1 MARLHLAYRNFN
13 SHALKA
19 TEILFSRNPWGDHP
33 ESDHYE
39 IFNDW
44 LEATAGSYN
53 LPVPPTFELS
63 HANDL
68 VLGYDGE
75 GELSQVVVVA
85 QRFSV
90 ITLFFMFRSYMQREG
105 LAEPTSE
112 DALKW
117 ALSLFYTSNPKQFRR
132 SVRRGLIPQLSSQDL
147 LHPDAPL
154 AFCSN
159 CEENIWQTENGIWRH
174 VETGHKRC
182 PGQEI
187 GSEVVATPMDLYAP
201 NDASAIY
208 DNEVAEAISAEDEA
222 GPLLEQVVEA
232 QENTTPE
239 PEESP
244 RPFACDP
251 CGMTFST
258 EHHQRQHLSG
268 AAHRRRVEGQA

>member
-33 ESDHYE
+33 TSDHYE

-44 LEATAGSYN
+44 LEATSNAYN

-63 HANDL
+63 HNNDL
-68 VLGYDGE
+68 VFGYDGE
-75 GELSQVVVVA
+75 GELAQAVVVA

-90 ITLFFMFRSYMQREG
+90 VTLFFMFRAYMQREG

-117 ALSLFYTSNPKQFRR
+117 ALSLFYTANPKQFRR

-154 AFCSN
+154 AFCSH

-201 NDASAIY
+201 DDASGL
-208 DNEVAEAISAEDEA
+208 EEA
-222 GPLLEQVVEA
+222 GPLLEQVVGA
-232 QENTTPE
+232 QEDTTPE

-244 RPFACDP
+244 RPFACEP
-251 CGMTFST
+251 CSMAFST
-258 EHHQRQHLSG
+258 EHHQRQHLNG